1 MSVHGVGGYLWSRV
15 LSRGI
20 SSNGSLR
27 VGMFGRMGIS
37 SGVGMSG
44 EGWVYL
50 AVGMC
55 KGWACPGGWGRYA
68 QGWWVR
74 PGGFVVRG
82 GYDQGIGVSWR
93 IGMCQ
98 GMGMSRGE
106 YSHPPPNMG
115 HQGLLTPT
123 DMGYNGMRSVS
134 GRYASYW
141 NAFLS
146 SNLWLCY
153 SCRQIS
159 RPTEKR
165 SG

>member
-55 KGWACPGGWGRYA
+55 KGWVCPGGWGRYA

-82 GYDQGIGVSWR
+82 GYNQGIGMSSR
-93 IGMCQ
+93 
-98 GMGMSRGE
+98 MGMSRR
-106 YSHPPPNMG
+106 
-115 HQGLLTPT
+115 
-123 DMGYNGMRSVS
+123 MGYV
-134 GRYASYW
+134 
-141 NAFLS
+141 
-146 SNLWLCY
+146 
-153 SCRQIS
+153 
-159 RPTEKR
+159 EKD
-165 SG
+165 GYV